1 MEGLHH
7 MCPKR
12 ERKLIYKPSKGDKY
26 LTDWSIGQDTGI
38 GKLLAPVT
46 GPWAVT
52 GQEGL
57 AWSDSRADQPGQ
69 THTEGSVSFLHIH
82 SHIQKIFAKIR

>member
-7 MCPKR
+7 MCPER
-12 ERKLIYKPSKGDKY
+12 ERKLIYKPSKGYKY
-26 LTDWSIGQDTGI
+26 LTDWYIGQDTGI

-46 GPWAVT
+46 GPWAF
-52 GQEGL
+52 
-57 AWSDSRADQPGQ
+57 AWSDSRADQPRQ

-82 SHIQKIFAKIR
+82 SHTQKIFAKIR

>member
-12 ERKLIYKPSKGDKY
+12 ERKLIYKPSKGYKY

-46 GPWAVT
+46 GPWAF
-52 GQEGL
+52 
-57 AWSDSRADQPGQ
+57 AWSDSRADQPRQ

-82 SHIQKIFAKIR
+82 SHTQKIFAKIR